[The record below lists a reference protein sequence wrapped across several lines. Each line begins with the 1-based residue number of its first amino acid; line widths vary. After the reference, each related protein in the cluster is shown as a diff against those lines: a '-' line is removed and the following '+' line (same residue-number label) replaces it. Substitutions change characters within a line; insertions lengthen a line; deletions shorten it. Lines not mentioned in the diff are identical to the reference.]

1 MVTAAIV
8 SRRCSYD
15 YFAYHSDAPT
25 ATLTT
30 YQVMAVKMMP
40 LLSAAERSEVEALTN
55 GFEGS
60 VQSLEQG
67 CRTNEVPVLAYH

>member
-1 MVTAAIV
+1 MAVKII

-40 LLSAAERSEVEALTN
+40 LLSATERSEVEALTDYTYTTTTYTCDYK
-55 GFEGS
+55 
-60 VQSLEQG
+60 L
-67 CRTNEVPVLAYH
+67 LA